1 MIASCCRIQRL
12 SRQVL
17 RFRDSAGVR
26 YVCAPG
32 HGCKAASNQA
42 KTKRGKGHAETN

>member
-1 MIASCCRIQRL
+1 MIATCCQTQRL

-17 RFRDSAGVR
+17 RYRDSAGVR

-32 HGCKAASNQA
+32 HGCKAASNQT
-42 KTKRGKGHAETN
+42 KTTRGKG

>member
-1 MIASCCRIQRL
+1 MMTSCCQQSRL

-17 RFRDSAGVR
+17 RYRDSAGVR

-32 HGCKAASNQA
+32 HGCQVAAKKP
-42 KTKRGKGHAETN
+42 KTTRGKG

>member
-1 MIASCCRIQRL
+1 MTTSCCSTQRL

-17 RFRDSAGVR
+17 RYRDSAGVR

-32 HGCKAASNQA
+32 HGCKAASNQR
-42 KTKRGKGHAETN
+42 KTTRGKG